1 MKIFEKHL
9 AIITVFGYNYLI
21 NIKNRKGTQKTMEMI
36 IWLVVMIGI
45 FYFMLIRPENK
56 RKKQTQAML
65 DALKPGDSVVTIG
78 GIIGK
83 VLKIKDD
90 KVCIEIGDR
99 QSKHPMTIN
108 REAVASVTP
117 CKKAKKEKDV
127 ELLDEAEVV
136 EAPVEEATEEK
147 AE

>member
-1 MKIFEKHL
+1 MQGAQGL
-9 AIITVFGYNYLI
+9 G
-21 NIKNRKGTQKTMEMI
+21 GTI
-36 IWLVVMIGI
+36 LWLVIMIAI
-45 FYFMLIRPENK
+45 FYFMLIRPQ
-56 RKKQTQAML
+56 KKKEKETKAML

-99 QSKHPMTIN
+99 TSKHPMTIK

-127 ELLDEAEVV
+127 ELLDET
-136 EAPVEEATEEK
+136 APVEEVATEET